1 MISAL
6 ELESLKTLNEMISKF
21 RVTLEKDEKDVKQ
34 IDEKYRKLAEQ
45 EKKELATRIAACKK
59 EIAFWEKPVQKRY
72 GKTLE
77 ELLNGDGEPADV
89 DNTEP
94 VSDDLPFFDEEEE
107 KVVDMDVKSE
117 ASQEE
122 PEETPVEETHVEPE
136 AQGKPE
142 PVAESVAE
150 ESTTEE
156 SDNDW
161 GDGSEAK
168 GQKKIDPDDDE
179 WPDFNKEW

>member
-77 ELLNGDGEPADV
+77 ELLNGDGEPAEA

-161 GDGSEAK
+161 GDEPKAK
-168 GQKKIDPDDDE
+168 EQKGIDPNDEE
-179 WPDFNKEW
+179 WPDFDKEW